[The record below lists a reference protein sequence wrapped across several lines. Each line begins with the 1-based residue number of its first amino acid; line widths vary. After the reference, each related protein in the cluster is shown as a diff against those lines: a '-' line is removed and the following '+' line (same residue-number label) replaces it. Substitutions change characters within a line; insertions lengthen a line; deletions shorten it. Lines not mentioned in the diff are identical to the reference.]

1 MAKPKA
7 KRSKRKAKPK
17 PRRSAVQKIADSP
30 GRSAWAR
37 CEDCPYW
44 DEHLTISATTRRLEA
59 RVSQQAYMLE
69 SLMREREKL
78 RSAYRQTVKAAAALN
93 EKHQRPGR
101 RRRYLSRLCAWIKQ
115 HGRRRDG

>member
-1 MAKPKA
+1 
-7 KRSKRKAKPK
+7 
-17 PRRSAVQKIADSP
+17 
-30 GRSAWAR
+30 
-37 CEDCPYW
+37 
-44 DEHLTISATTRRLEA
+44 
-59 RVSQQAYMLE
+59 MLE